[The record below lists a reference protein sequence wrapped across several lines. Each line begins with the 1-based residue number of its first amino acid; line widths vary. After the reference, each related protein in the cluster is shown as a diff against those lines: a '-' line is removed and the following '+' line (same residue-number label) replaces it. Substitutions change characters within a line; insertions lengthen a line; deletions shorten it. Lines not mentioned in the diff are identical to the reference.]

1 MIRSIRASALGAGLA
16 ILFSLLYAACLS
28 RGAVSADEYF
38 SIGMAYYEIGK
49 YAEAEIWLNRA
60 RSVDK
65 TMAAS
70 EYNLGRIA
78 FETGRYQEAA
88 EHFEKILDRDA
99 DNVMALRGAA
109 YARIKNGDLLKAEK
123 LYDRVLALVPES
135 SDEGYN
141 YALVLYAL
149 EKYQNCEEVLA
160 RYSYALE
167 ENNEALLLLARAQK
181 AQDKP
186 EAADSYA
193 KWAVNNTASNPQAL
207 YEYAGVLEN
216 LSLYARALEQ
226 YRACLAALAQDTP
239 KLTKAGV
246 RFDIARLIMT
256 VDPDNGEGE
265 TELNAAVEAGFKD
278 TKVLEDLLLDARITE
293 SRKEAVRKALDRI
306 NTPEAAESEGD
317 AQAGTEGSQ
326 E

>member
-1 MIRSIRASALGAGLA
+1 MTRNRGSSALAAGLV
-16 ILFSLLYAACLS
+16 ILFSFLYAACLS
-28 RGAVSADEYF
+28 GRAVPADEYF

-49 YAEAEIWLNRA
+49 YAEAEVWLNRA

-65 TMAAS
+65 TMVAS

-78 FETGRYQEAA
+78 FETGRYKEAA
-88 EHFEKILDRDA
+88 EHFERILERDPY
-99 DNVMALRGAA
+99 NVMALRGAA

-123 LYDRVLALVPES
+123 LYDRVLSLVPES

-141 YALVLYAL
+141 YALVLYGL
-149 EKYQNCEEVLA
+149 EKYQNSEEVLA

-167 ENNEALLLLARAQK
+167 ENNEALLLMARAQK

-193 KWAVNNTASNPQAL
+193 KWAANNTASNPQGL

-239 KLTKAGV
+239 NLTKAGL

-256 VDPDNGEGE
+256 ADPDNDEGE
-265 TELNAAVEAGFKD
+265 TELNAAMEAGFKD
-278 TKVLEDLLLDARITE
+278 TKALEDLLLDARITE
-293 SRKEAVRKALDRI
+293 ARKETVRKALDRI
-306 NTPEAAESEGD
+306 NAPQASEGD